1 MIYRWIAGICRSEI
15 ERACPSP
22 QSGLRAGTEYRWAS
36 TIMCDIGRSTPL
48 KRTARVALSGANY
61 PDWVRRKLDRPYEA
75 AKEIVERAIA
85 RIDSTVKIEV
95 MG

>member
-1 MIYRWIAGICRSEI
+1 
-15 ERACPSP
+15 
-22 QSGLRAGTEYRWAS
+22 
-36 TIMCDIGRSTPL
+36 MCDIGRQAPL
-48 KRTARVALSGANY
+48 KRGARVALAGANY
-61 PDWVRRKLDRPYEA
+61 PDWVRRGLDRPYEA